1 MRSIIQLG
9 MVGHQG
15 TKALP
20 PNPNRVIV
28 PEDNRKR
35 ARAPYGAEIQ
45 NCLFTSGSPSSGLFC
60 VLLLSFVFS

>member
-35 ARAPYGAEIQ
+35 ASAAGGAENQ
-45 NCLFTSGSPSSGLFC
+45 N
-60 VLLLSFVFS
+60 